1 MKSDP
6 AAEHQGRLP
15 EIPLPPQGKRMTM
28 YGLRHS
34 LLTWLPSEGVDLMTL
49 RTIAGHKC
57 VSTRRY
63 HSKVKK
69 AVSGLIGHAEGPFA
83 ARPKGTDP

>member
-49 RTIAGHKC
+49 RMIAGHKC
-57 VSTRRY
+57 VSTRGITRR
-63 HSKVKK
+63 SRK
-69 AVSGLIGHAEGPFA
+69 PC
-83 ARPKGTDP
+83 PD